1 MPAVLMHL
9 CAHSHRHRVR
19 RIEPLGGQAYWEVA
33 SASLVDQPQ
42 QMRLVEIRDE
52 DNGFLSITGIAVD
65 YRTDDDPLAEGGRA
79 RAVTDYTSAWHG
91 TGEGEAEDRNVRLW
105 VPLP

>member
-1 MPAVLMHL
+1 
-9 CAHSHRHRVR
+9 
-19 RIEPLGGQAYWEVA
+19 
-33 SASLVDQPQ
+33 
-42 QMRLVEIRDE
+42 MRLVEIRDE

-65 YRTDDDPLAEGGRA
+65 YRTDGDPLAEQGRA

-91 TGEGEAEDRNVRLW
+91 TGKGEPEDRNIRLW